1 MENFHQKIS
10 IILLRMQHSVINL
23 KQTIAMQNDM
33 AKREELD
40 KSLSNLL
47 MNFTEITNLLEN
59 AQESQE
65 EKLKIAEELLEK
77 EIDKFL
83 NKF

>member
-1 MENFHQKIS
+1 MENFYQKIS
-10 IILLRMQHSVINL
+10 IILLRMQHSVVNL
-23 KQTIAMQNDM
+23 KQTIAMQNDI

-59 AQESQE
+59 TQESQE

>member
-1 MENFHQKIS
+1 MGNFHQKIS

-23 KQTIAMQNDM
+23 KQTIAMQNNI

-47 MNFTEITNLLEN
+47 MNFNEIINLLEN

>member
-23 KQTIAMQNDM
+23 KQTIAMQNNI

-47 MNFTEITNLLEN
+47 INFTEITNLLEN

-77 EIDKFL
+77 EIYKFL

>member
-1 MENFHQKIS
+1 M
-10 IILLRMQHSVINL
+10 
-23 KQTIAMQNDM
+23 KQTIAMQNNI

>member
-1 MENFHQKIS
+1 MENFYQKIS

-23 KQTIAMQNDM
+23 KQTIAMQNNI

>member
-10 IILLRMQHSVINL
+10 IILLRMQHSVVNL
-23 KQTIAMQNDM
+23 KQTIAMQNNI

-47 MNFTEITNLLEN
+47 INFNEITNLLEN

>member
-10 IILLRMQHSVINL
+10 IILLRMQYSVINL
-23 KQTIAMQNDM
+23 KQTIAMQNNID
-33 AKREELD
+33 KREELD

-47 MNFTEITNLLEN
+47 MNFNEIINLLEN

>member
-1 MENFHQKIS
+1 M
-10 IILLRMQHSVINL
+10 
-23 KQTIAMQNDM
+23 KQTIAMQNNI

-47 MNFTEITNLLEN
+47 MNFIEITNLLEN

>member
-10 IILLRMQHSVINL
+10 IILLRMQYSVINL
-23 KQTIAMQNDM
+23 KQTIAMQNNID
-33 AKREELD
+33 KREELD

-47 MNFTEITNLLEN
+47 MNFNEITNLLEN

>member
-1 MENFHQKIS
+1 M
-10 IILLRMQHSVINL
+10 
-23 KQTIAMQNDM
+23 KQTIAMQNNID
-33 AKREELD
+33 KREELD

-47 MNFTEITNLLEN
+47 MNFNEITNLLEN

-65 EKLKIAEELLEK
+65 EKLKTAEELLEK
-77 EIDKFL
+77 EIDRFL

>member
-23 KQTIAMQNDM
+23 KQTIAMQNNI

-47 MNFTEITNLLEN
+47 MNFNEITNLLEN
-59 AQESQE
+59 TQESQE

>member
-23 KQTIAMQNDM
+23 KQTIAMQNNI
-33 AKREELD
+33 AKREELE

-47 MNFTEITNLLEN
+47 MNFNEITNLLEN

>member
-23 KQTIAMQNDM
+23 KQTIAMQNNI

-40 KSLSNLL
+40 KSLSDLL
-47 MNFTEITNLLEN
+47 MNFNEITNLLEN

>member
-23 KQTIAMQNDM
+23 KQTIAMQNDIS
-33 AKREELD
+33 KREELD

-47 MNFTEITNLLEN
+47 MNFNEITNLLEN

>member
-10 IILLRMQHSVINL
+10 IILLRMQYSVINL
-23 KQTIAMQNDM
+23 KQTIAMQNNI

-47 MNFTEITNLLEN
+47 MNFNEITNLLEN

-77 EIDKFL
+77 EIGKFL

>member
-23 KQTIAMQNDM
+23 KQTIAMQNNID
-33 AKREELD
+33 KREELD

-47 MNFTEITNLLEN
+47 MNFNEITNLLEN

-77 EIDKFL
+77 EIDRFL

>member
-23 KQTIAMQNDM
+23 KQTIAMQNNI

-47 MNFTEITNLLEN
+47 MNFNEITNLLEN

-83 NKF
+83 SKF

>member
-1 MENFHQKIS
+1 MGSMS
-10 IILLRMQHSVINL
+10 IRMQHSVINL
-23 KQTIAMQNDM
+23 KQIISMQNNI

-47 MNFTEITNLLEN
+47 MNFNEITNLLEN

>member
-1 MENFHQKIS
+1 M
-10 IILLRMQHSVINL
+10 
-23 KQTIAMQNDM
+23 KQTIAMQNNID
-33 AKREELD
+33 KREELD

-47 MNFTEITNLLEN
+47 MNFNEITNLLEN

-77 EIDKFL
+77 EIDRFL

>member
-23 KQTIAMQNDM
+23 KQTIAMQNNI

-47 MNFTEITNLLEN
+47 INFNEITNLLEN

-65 EKLKIAEELLEK
+65 EKLK
-77 EIDKFL
+77 
-83 NKF
+83 NR

>member
-23 KQTIAMQNDM
+23 KQTIAMQNNI

-47 MNFTEITNLLEN
+47 INFTEITNLLEN

>member
-1 MENFHQKIS
+1 
-10 IILLRMQHSVINL
+10 
-23 KQTIAMQNDM
+23 MQNNI

>member
-10 IILLRMQHSVINL
+10 IILLHMQHSVVNL
-23 KQTIAMQNDM
+23 KQTIAMQNNID
-33 AKREELD
+33 KREELD

-47 MNFTEITNLLEN
+47 MNFNEITNLLEN

-65 EKLKIAEELLEK
+65 EKLKIAEELLER

>member
-1 MENFHQKIS
+1 MENFHQKIL
-10 IILLRMQHSVINL
+10 IILLRMQHSVVNL
-23 KQTIAMQNDM
+23 KQTIAMQNNID
-33 AKREELD
+33 KREELD

-47 MNFTEITNLLEN
+47 MNFNEITNLLEN

-65 EKLKIAEELLEK
+65 EKLKIAEELLER

>member
-10 IILLRMQHSVINL
+10 IILLRMQHSVIHL
-23 KQTIAMQNDM
+23 KQTIAMQNNID
-33 AKREELD
+33 KREELD

-47 MNFTEITNLLEN
+47 MNFNEITNLLEN

>member
-23 KQTIAMQNDM
+23 KQTIAMQNNI

-47 MNFTEITNLLEN
+47 INFTEITNLLEN
-59 AQESQE
+59 TQESQE

>member
-23 KQTIAMQNDM
+23 KQTIAMQNNID
-33 AKREELD
+33 KREELD

-47 MNFTEITNLLEN
+47 MNFNEIINLLEN

>member
-1 MENFHQKIS
+1 
-10 IILLRMQHSVINL
+10 
-23 KQTIAMQNDM
+23 MQNNID
-33 AKREELD
+33 KREELD

-47 MNFTEITNLLEN
+47 MNFNEITNLLEN

-65 EKLKIAEELLEK
+65 EKLKIAEELLER

>member
-1 MENFHQKIS
+1 
-10 IILLRMQHSVINL
+10 
-23 KQTIAMQNDM
+23 MQNNI

-47 MNFTEITNLLEN
+47 INFTEITNLLEN

-77 EIDKFL
+77 EIYKFL

>member
-23 KQTIAMQNDM
+23 KQTIAMQNNID
-33 AKREELD
+33 KREELD

>member
-10 IILLRMQHSVINL
+10 IILLRMQHSVVNL
-23 KQTIAMQNDM
+23 KQTIAMQNNI

-47 MNFTEITNLLEN
+47 MNFNEITNLLEN

>member
-1 MENFHQKIS
+1 MENFYQKIS
-10 IILLRMQHSVINL
+10 IILLRMQHSVVNL
-23 KQTIAMQNDM
+23 KQTIAMQNNID
-33 AKREELD
+33 KREELD

-47 MNFTEITNLLEN
+47 MNFNEITNLLEN

>member
-10 IILLRMQHSVINL
+10 IILLRMQHSVVNL
-23 KQTIAMQNDM
+23 KQTIAMQNNID
-33 AKREELD
+33 KREELD

-47 MNFTEITNLLEN
+47 INFNEITNLLEN

>member
-1 MENFHQKIS
+1 
-10 IILLRMQHSVINL
+10 
-23 KQTIAMQNDM
+23 MQNNID
-33 AKREELD
+33 KREELD

-65 EKLKIAEELLEK
+65 EKLKIAEELLER

>member
-10 IILLRMQHSVINL
+10 IILLRMQHSVVNL
-23 KQTIAMQNDM
+23 KQTIAMQNNI

-47 MNFTEITNLLEN
+47 MNFNEITNLLEN

-65 EKLKIAEELLEK
+65 EKLKITEELLEK

>member
-23 KQTIAMQNDM
+23 KQTIAMQNNT

-47 MNFTEITNLLEN
+47 MNFNEITNLLEN

>member
-1 MENFHQKIS
+1 
-10 IILLRMQHSVINL
+10 MQHSVINL
-23 KQTIAMQNDM
+23 KQTIAMQNNI

-47 MNFTEITNLLEN
+47 MNFNEITNLLEN

>member
-10 IILLRMQHSVINL
+10 IILLRMQHSVVNL
-23 KQTIAMQNDM
+23 KQTIAMQNNI

-47 MNFTEITNLLEN
+47 MNFIEIANLLEN

-65 EKLKIAEELLEK
+65 EKLKITEELLEK
-77 EIDKFL
+77 EIDKLL

>member
-10 IILLRMQHSVINL
+10 IILLRMQHSIINL
-23 KQTIAMQNDM
+23 KQTIAMQNNI

-40 KSLSNLL
+40 KSLSDLL
-47 MNFTEITNLLEN
+47 MNFNEIINLLEN